1 MDMTETIG
9 DRIAILLKKSKYN
22 QKELASLVGVTE
34 ATMSRYMNNERVPKA
49 EIIANLAT
57 ALHTTSDYL
66 ISGQETNEEFEP
78 ISRIVARGAKNMTQ
92 DQKME
97 LIRILL
103 ENDYK

>member
-1 MDMTETIG
+1 MGETIG
-9 DRIAILLKKSKYN
+9 DRISMLLKKSKYN
-22 QKELASLVGVTE
+22 QKELAALVGVTE
-34 ATMSRYMNNERVPKA
+34 ATMSRYMNNERVPKT

-66 ISGQETNEEFEP
+66 ISGQETSEEFEP

-92 DQKME
+92 EQKME

-103 ENDYK
+103 EK

>member
-1 MDMTETIG
+1 MAETIG
-9 DRIAILLKKSKYN
+9 DRIADLLKKSKYN
-22 QKELASLVGVTE
+22 QKELAGLVGVTE
-34 ATMSRYMNNERVPKA
+34 ATMSRYMNNERVPKT

-92 DQKME
+92 EQKME

-103 ENDYK
+103 EK